1 MKVKYGNILLA
12 TVFSIIAAVAVS
24 CSEKA
29 EKEHVTDSAMTFQ
42 VEQTQLSKVTANGE
56 WDGNERI
63 AVKIG
68 TEIKEYHATDRS
80 GSTATIEGISP
91 EQTHWWQNTAS
102 VKVMAWMVGSE
113 YHTDLEQIGG
123 WSDQSSS
130 DKLAASDFL
139 FVPPTIC
146 TFGTVNAL
154 GFLHQMSKIRINLK
168 NEGVLL
174 GANPA
179 EVSVSIGDE
188 SNKITLWGRLNPLLV
203 DSGNGKYS
211 GLTVRDDL
219 PGGYVQPCRVT
230 ASSGCVSSYE
240 ALLIPQSFAGKKM
253 IIVTYDGKQYSY
265 IPESGQ
271 PEATVKGGYR
281 REYNVVVNKL
291 GLSVSS
297 GNISGWN
304 DGGSTSGSAN
314 LKN

>member
-68 TEIKEYHATDRS
+68 TKIKEYHATDRS

-91 EQTHWWQNTAS
+91 EQTHWWQNTSS

-130 DKLAASDFL
+130 DK
-139 FVPPTIC
+139 
-146 TFGTVNAL
+146 
-154 GFLHQMSKIRINLK
+154 
-168 NEGVLL
+168 
-174 GANPA
+174 
-179 EVSVSIGDE
+179 
-188 SNKITLWGRLNPLLV
+188 
-203 DSGNGKYS
+203 
-211 GLTVRDDL
+211 
-219 PGGYVQPCRVT
+219 
-230 ASSGCVSSYE
+230 
-240 ALLIPQSFAGKKM
+240 
-253 IIVTYDGKQYSY
+253 
-265 IPESGQ
+265 
-271 PEATVKGGYR
+271 
-281 REYNVVVNKL
+281 
-291 GLSVSS
+291 
-297 GNISGWN
+297 
-304 DGGSTSGSAN
+304 
-314 LKN
+314 

>member
-68 TEIKEYHATDRS
+68 TKIKEYHATDMS
-80 GSTATIEGISP
+80 GSTATIEGISA
-91 EQTHWWQNTAS
+91 EQTHWWQNTSS

-113 YHTDLEQIGG
+113 YHTDLEKIGG

-130 DKLAASDFL
+130 DNLAASDFL

-179 EVSVSIGDE
+179 EVSVSIGDA
-188 SNKITLWGRLNPLLV
+188 SNNITLWGRLNPLLV
-203 DSGNGKYS
+203 DSDNGKYS
-211 GLTVRDDL
+211 GLTARDDL

-230 ASSGCVSSYE
+230 ASSGCISSYE

-314 LKN
+314 

>member
-1 MKVKYGNILLA
+1 M
-12 TVFSIIAAVAVS
+12 
-24 CSEKA
+24 
-29 EKEHVTDSAMTFQ
+29 
-42 VEQTQLSKVTANGE
+42 SKVTANGE

-68 TEIKEYHATDRS
+68 TKIKEYHATDRS
-80 GSTATIEGISP
+80 GSTATIEGISA
-91 EQTHWWQNTAS
+91 EQTHWWQNTSS

-113 YHTDLEQIGG
+113 YHTDLEKIGG

-139 FVPPTIC
+139 FVPPTTC

-179 EVSVSIGDE
+179 EVSVSIGDA
-188 SNKITLWGRLNPLLV
+188 SNNITLWGRLNPLLV
-203 DSGNGKYS
+203 DSDNGKYS
-211 GLTVRDDL
+211 GLTARDDL

-230 ASSGCVSSYE
+230 ASSGCISSYE

-281 REYNVVVNKL
+281 REYNVVVNNL
-291 GLSVSS
+291 GLSVSV

-304 DGGSTSGSAN
+304 NGGSTSGSAN
-314 LKN
+314 